1 VNNKRE
7 FIERINY
14 SDSIKFSDFL
24 SYKVRSCKSSSAL
37 INQNCFVFQQ
47 TRSEDREKNTKMP
60 EVHIETE
67 ETDRIPSNDEKSQKI
82 EELRK
87 MIEGKFPFRL

>member
-1 VNNKRE
+1 VSNKRE

-14 SDSIKFSDFL
+14 SDSIKFADFL
-24 SYKVRSCKSSSAL
+24 LGAVKVQVHKL
-37 INQNCFVFQQ
+37 TENCFVFLQ
-47 TRSEDREKNTKMP
+47 THFEYREKNTKMP

-67 ETDRIPSNDEKSQKI
+67 VTERIPSNDEKSQKI